1 MTKDAQRSSEDSS
14 LRSRLGTVAY
24 QVDRQLGAAVG
35 RAVASHHR
43 RRLRRLG
50 WLDAFEPNGGGWA
63 RGVPPREG
71 CSVEVLV
78 DGATVLP
85 RMASELVQ
93 ASSHAHLAGW
103 YFSPDFELTRDEQ
116 PTILRNLLS
125 ELSARVDVRVL
136 AWAGAPLPF
145 FRPSRSEVREMRER
159 LSAGTAIRCALDAR
173 KRPLHCHHE
182 KTIVIDD
189 RVAFVGGIDLTAES
203 GNRFDA
209 SEHVARACIG
219 WHDVTVRLE
228 GPVVADVA
236 RHFRMR
242 WHEVTGESLASP
254 TPSAKAGDIR
264 VQIVRTVP
272 EHLYEAV
279 PDGDFSILESYV
291 GALRG
296 ARDFVYL
303 ENQFLWSP
311 EITMILQEKLR
322 RPPSDRFRVLLL
334 LPVRPSTGK
343 DDTRGALAEL
353 VEADA
358 GAGRFLACTL
368 YARHGVLA
376 DPVYVHAKVGV
387 VDDTWLT
394 VGSANLNEHSLFNDT
409 EMNVVT
415 HDPAIVRETRLRLW
429 SEHLE
434 QPVEQIAGDPAD
446 VIDAHWKPISAEQFD
461 RLGSSRPLTHRVVR
475 LPGVSR
481 RSERLLGPLQ
491 GLVVDG

>member
-1 MTKDAQRSSEDSS
+1 
-14 LRSRLGTVAY
+14 LGTLAY
-24 QVDRQLGAAVG
+24 HLDRQLGAALG
-35 RAVASHHR
+35 RAVVSHHR

-50 WLDAFEPNGGGWA
+50 WLDAFDTNDGGWA
-63 RGVPPREG
+63 RGAPPREG

-78 DGATVLP
+78 DGATALP
-85 RMASELVQ
+85 RMASELAR
-93 ASSHAHLAGW
+93 ASSHVHLAGW

-125 ELSARVDVRVL
+125 ELAERVDVRVL

-145 FRPSRSEVREMRER
+145 FRPSRSNVREMRER
-159 LSAGTAIRCALDAR
+159 LCAGTAIRCALDAR
-173 KRPLHCHHE
+173 ERPLHCHHE

-189 RVAFVGGIDLTAES
+189 RVAFVGGIDLTSES

-209 SEHVARACIG
+209 SEHHARAHIG

-228 GPVVADVA
+228 GPVVTDVA
-236 RHFRMR
+236 EHFRMR

-254 TPSAKAGDIR
+254 APSPATGDVR

-272 EHLYEAV
+272 EHVYEAV
-279 PDGDFSILESYV
+279 PSGDFSILESYV
-291 GALRG
+291 GALRK
-296 ARDFVYL
+296 ARELVYL

-334 LPVRPSTGK
+334 LPVKPTTGR

-353 VEADA
+353 VEADG

-368 YARHGVLA
+368 YARHGALS
-376 DPVYVHAKVGV
+376 DPVYVHAKVGI
-387 VDDTWLT
+387 VDDAWLT

-415 HDPAIVRETRLRLW
+415 RDLAIARETRLRLW
-429 SEHLE
+429 TEHLE
-434 QPVEQIAGDPAD
+434 QPVDAIAGDPAD
-446 VIDAHWKPISAEQFD
+446 VIDTQWKPISAEQLD
-461 RLGSSRPLTHRVVR
+461 RLGSGRPLTHRVVR

>member
-1 MTKDAQRSSEDSS
+1 MTTAARLSVEVAS
-14 LRSRLGTVAY
+14 LRSRLGSLAY
-24 QVDRQLGAAVG
+24 HLDRQLGTAVG

-43 RRLRRLG
+43 RRLSRVG
-50 WLDAFEPNGGGWA
+50 WLDAFEPSGRTWA
-63 RGVPPREG
+63 RGVPPRDG
-71 CSVEVLV
+71 CSLEVLI
-78 DGATVLP
+78 DGATALP
-85 RMASELVQ
+85 RIASEL
-93 ASSHAHLAGW
+93 AAATSHVHLAGW
-103 YFSPDFELTRDEQ
+103 YFSPEFELTRGDH

-125 ELSARVDVRVL
+125 ELARRVDVRLLV
-136 AWAGAPLPF
+136 WAGAPLPL
-145 FRPSRSEVREMRER
+145 FRPSRTDVREIKDR
-159 LSAGTAIRCALDAR
+159 LCTGTQIRVALDA
-173 KRPLHCHHE
+173 KERPLHCHHE
-182 KTIVIDD
+182 KTIVVDD
-189 RVAFVGGIDLTAES
+189 HVAFVGGMDLTAEN
-203 GNRFDA
+203 GDRFDA
-209 SEHVARACIG
+209 SAHIARASIG

-228 GPVVADVA
+228 GPVVTDVA

-242 WHEVTGESLASP
+242 WHEVTEERLASP
-254 TPSAKAGDIR
+254 APSPRRGDHR

-272 EHLYEAV
+272 ERVYQAV
-279 PDGDFSILESYV
+279 PRGDFGILESYV
-291 GALRG
+291 AALRG
-296 ARDFVYL
+296 ARELVYL

-311 EITMILQEKLR
+311 EITRILQEKLQ
-322 RPPSDRFRVLLL
+322 RPPNDRFRVLLL
-334 LPVRPSTGK
+334 LPVKPATGT

-415 HDPAIVRETRLRLW
+415 HDPAIARETRLRLW

-434 QPVEQIAGDPAD
+434 QPVEEIAGEPAD
-446 VIDAHWKPISAEQFD
+446 VIDAHWKPISAEQLD